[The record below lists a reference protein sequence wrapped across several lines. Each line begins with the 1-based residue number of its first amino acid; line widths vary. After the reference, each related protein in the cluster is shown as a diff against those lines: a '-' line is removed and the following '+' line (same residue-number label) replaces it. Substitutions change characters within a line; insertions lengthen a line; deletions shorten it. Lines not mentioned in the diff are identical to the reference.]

1 MITQMELLRI
11 ILLKQDLQVVVKAL
25 YETGGLHIEDIENFP
40 ALPVQKLLVAG
51 ELLNI
56 QEENAYL
63 LARIEGILETLGQK
77 NQPPKNG
84 ASAPTS
90 MAEIRQQLEELL
102 PQIQQ
107 LSEEREHLQAELDIL
122 PRYIRSLEKLLPIV
136 PQSANDPG
144 KISIG
149 ILIDKEHIETL
160 EVIKNQFL
168 EISGD
173 KAEFVTG
180 DMDAQTKSMLVVCPR
195 EYLEQIETL
204 MNREE
209 LSRFRLPTGYDNL
222 SPESALTALKK
233 QLEKIPLEITQIKN
247 EINILG
253 EKWTSALL
261 NWKAGLQENADQF
274 EVWKKFG
281 QTDYTV
287 VILGW
292 IPSHKTN
299 KFIQTL
305 QQNCSTEIFIENL
318 PISPE
323 NKKLVPVS
331 IHNPQPARSFEGLVK
346 LYSQPQYDGID
357 PSGLVSVFL
366 PLFFGMIL
374 GDIGYGL
381 ALILLSQL
389 LKRRFKSGMLH
400 DLLNIV
406 SLGSLWAV
414 GFGFLFGEFFG
425 DLGERLGLHPI
436 WMDRAKAE
444 NLFSLLLITI
454 GIGFTH
460 ILLGLVLG
468 IWRSLAE
475 KNRHLLLERGGM
487 LLGLVGLFLLVASLT
502 SYLPPAFKTPS
513 IALLITGIV
522 LLGYSMGKTGFLIG
536 PIEFLGVIGN
546 VLSYMRIAAIGLASV
561 YLAKVANEIAG
572 MIGSLVVGII
582 VATLIHSLNLV
593 MGAFS
598 PSIHSLR
605 LHYVEFFR
613 KFYTGGGKAYRPFQ
627 KLSS

>member
-1 MITQMELLRI
+1 MITQMKLLRI
-11 ILLKQDLQVVVKAL
+11 IFLKNDLLEIVKTL
-25 YETGGLHIEDIENFP
+25 YKIGGLHIEDIENFP
-40 ALPVQKLLVAG
+40 SLPVQKMQVEGDLLKT
-51 ELLNI
+51 
-56 QEENAYL
+56 QEENTYL

-77 NQPPKNG
+77 DLPPQKETINY
-84 ASAPTS
+84 TS
-90 MAEIRQQLEELL
+90 LAEIRQQLENLL
-102 PQIQQ
+102 PQLQK
-107 LSEEREHLQAELDIL
+107 LSEKRENLQAELDTL

-136 PQSANDPG
+136 PNSANDPG
-144 KISIG
+144 KISVG

-168 EISGD
+168 EISGN

-180 DMDAQTKSMLVVCPR
+180 DMDIHTKSMLVVCPHQ
-195 EYLEQIETL
+195 YLEQIETL
-204 MNREE
+204 LNKEE

-222 SPESALTALKK
+222 SPESALKALKK
-233 QLEKIPLEITQIKN
+233 QLELIPQEIEKIKN
-247 EINILG
+247 EIKNLG
-253 EKWTSALL
+253 TKWAAPLL
-261 NWKAGLQENADQF
+261 AWKASLQETADQF

-287 VILGW
+287 IILGW
-292 IPSHKTN
+292 VPSSETDN
-299 KFIQTL
+299 FINTL
-305 QQNCSTEIFIENL
+305 QKNCPAELFIEDL
-318 PISPE
+318 PIPAE
-323 NKKLVPVS
+323 IKNLVPVS

-346 LYSQPQYDGID
+346 LYSQPQYEGID

-381 ALILLSQL
+381 SLILISQL
-389 LKRRFKSGMLH
+389 LKKRFKSGMQR
-400 DLLNIV
+400 DLLNII
-406 SLGSLWAV
+406 SMGSIWAV

-425 DLGERLGLHPI
+425 DLGERMGLHPI
-436 WMDRAKAE
+436 WMDRARAE

-460 ILLGLVLG
+460 ILLGLLLG
-468 IWRSLAE
+468 IWRSLVE

-487 LLGLVGLFLLVASLT
+487 LLGMIGLFLLVASLA
-502 SYLPPAFKTPS
+502 SYLPQSFRSPS
-513 IALLITGIV
+513 IALIIIGVV

-572 MIGSLVVGII
+572 LVGSLAVGII
-582 VATLIHSLNLV
+582 IAVLIHSLNLV

-613 KFYTGGGKAYRPFQ
+613 KFYSGGGKAYRPFQ
-627 KLSS
+627 KTSS